1 MIYFYVHWCF
11 VCVRVK
17 SAGVIGSCELSC
29 RFWQLNLGSLEEQPM
44 ILPLSYLS
52 RPLAEFSKLM
62 APSYLFSANSIW
74 LPWNQA
80 VCLKPYQFNMF
91 LYFRSAH
98 NFIHS
103 TLSPVLYPTKVF
115 QSKIRPTN
123 ISRKGVLSIFF
134 TSKNKHLGLCS
145 KTFPNVPLWG
155 LKKNKVH
162 AWGCTPLTPAL
173 RVQVLHGLHS
183 EL

>member
-1 MIYFYVHWCF
+1 MICFYLYWCF
-11 VCVRVK
+11 VCISVCVRVK

-29 RFWQLNLGSLEEQPM
+29 RFWQLNLSSLEEQPM

-80 VCLKPYQFNMF
+80 VCIKPYQFNML

-98 NFIHS
+98 NFIHY
-103 TLSPVLYPTKVF
+103 TLSLVLYPTKMF
-115 QSKIRPTN
+115 QSKIRARP
-123 ISRKGVLSIFF
+123 GGGGHPLSNKKVPHKTIYKQ
-134 TSKNKHLGLCS
+134 KNKGL
-145 KTFPNVPLWG
+145 TILPR
-155 LKKNKVH
+155 
-162 AWGCTPLTPAL
+162 LTL
-173 RVQVLHGLHS
+173 ISVQETLLPQPP
-183 EL
+183 